1 MKSYQMVCISPIDIQ
16 TGSMVADVTVIGIA
30 LALGRIGKDITGKT

>member
-1 MKSYQMVCISPIDIQ
+1 
-16 TGSMVADVTVIGIA
+16 MVADVTVIGIA